1 MSLLADIKLTDEQQI
16 ALKEKL
22 DAWKLNEKKKLETE
36 LTEKYEIMES
46 NLKDEY
52 EDLVSNVKDNMKKV
66 YTKRFT
72 KALGEMY
79 TEIKAQVIMEHLD
92 SPEVKAL
99 EEMKT
104 IIYPLINESTARR
117 HRDEFAKLAE
127 MYQDATHDLSKLR
140 GEVKKAKLVES
151 LTPETRKVVTKLL
164 GEGTEEEIVEKF
176 ASIKQALKEDVA
188 PAAKTEPTKPA
199 KKLDEGNTDDDFDFA
214 DDYYNDGNPAPRKH
228 PAGPAKRP
236 LRTAKT
242 VEDNAANEDHADPE
256 FESMLNEQ
264 LILSGLRK
272 SR

>member
-1 MSLLADIKLTDEQQI
+1 MSLLADIKLTDEQQV

-22 DAWKLNEKKKLETE
+22 DAWKINEKKKLETE

-79 TEIKAQVIMEHLD
+79 KEIKAQVIVEHLD

-104 IIYPLINESTARR
+104 IIYPLINESTAKR
-117 HRDEFAKLAE
+117 HRDEFKKLAE
-127 MYQDATHDLSKLR
+127 MYQDAVGNLDKLK
-140 GEVKKAKLVES
+140 GEVKKGKLVEALS
-151 LTPETRKVVTKLL
+151 PEVRKVVTKLL
-164 GEGTEEEIVEKF
+164 GEGNEEEIVEKF
-176 ASIKQALKEDVA
+176 ATIKQALKEEVNLTKSA
-188 PAAKTEPTKPA
+188 PATKPVNE
-199 KKLDEGNTDDDFDFA
+199 DIDFA
-214 DDYYNDGNPAPRKH
+214 DDYYNDDDNDYEPPARSTSV
-228 PAGPAKRP
+228 RS
-236 LRTAKT
+236 TI
-242 VEDNAANEDHADPE
+242 NEDTDIAAKKPE
-256 FESMLNEQ
+256 DDEFARLLDEQ
-264 LILSGLRK
+264 LILSGLKK